1 MKGFGIPH
9 SKGFGSMFTKT
20 ATKDTPA
27 DKAVNMQ
34 QEERGHSSSTPSYG
48 GRNSPL

>member
-20 ATKDTPA
+20 ATRDTPA
-27 DKAVNMQ
+27 DKAVNSQ
-34 QEERGHSSSTPSYG
+34 EEERGSKASTPSLG
-48 GRNSPL
+48 GRNSGI